1 MMVAAIPGYVP
12 RNFEEAPPGHRF
24 RLYFGGWS
32 DGWRLQDSKATA
44 IAECARIPNAATLRA
59 LVERQRAL
67 AGQAPSVVVEATLA
81 APLATGLG
89 MPHPVENGLAFLDPH
104 GLPTLPGSSIKG
116 AVRARA
122 EAMALRGEEGWS
134 LCALWW
140 LFGFDGSSSWHEAAG
155 RDAFEQALQKQP
167 VDRLREFAALLD
179 ERAAEALRA
188 DPVSWLLRAPPKDL
202 PRVRGALEFWDAIP
216 VVDELDAEIM
226 TPHHHEYLQAER
238 PEPPL
243 DHEEPKPIPF
253 LVVPA
258 GARLTLIA
266 VLRPPGATPGWLR
279 ESWEQL
285 ARGALERTLHG
296 RGFGAKTA
304 IGFGRAALEDTPD
317 VRRTELLAPAFVGG
331 ADAGRR
337 EHTALRASAI
347 RGELRWWWRT
357 MHAGFLT
364 TQELRALED
373 AIWGSVRTGRS
384 PVTVRVEAEGTPEV
398 VLAPYKHRQGDQL
411 GVNGRFLREHG
422 IADEGRRGPGIA
434 YAAYGMADGRNHR
447 HVICPGAR
455 YRVGLEI
462 DRGAQVANLPGGQ
475 LSSDDVRAQVLA
487 AWRLFCAWGAVG
499 AKSRK
504 GFGSLRETSR
514 AEPVP
519 REVISSALEQARAL
533 RERLGWRGREYES
546 ERAAGALSLAALAA
560 EPLIVTLPHPDPWW
574 AMNVIGAAA
583 RDVAT
588 AWKHLKRKL
597 VLGLPR
603 RIHGP
608 QNEPQR
614 HQREHEPPIEL
625 RGAAPVGNR
634 HASPVR
640 MSLGRSP
647 GGDLEVRLLA
657 FIAGRLPDHQRSA
670 ETLREYVNL
679 LQQQL
684 TARAHAARPAGPGP
698 RPPGAARAA
707 QRPAPLARPPAAA
720 PEVGRRVQV
729 VLGRTKKGGWKG
741 TFEEGGHTYS
751 GPIVTGEAPSDVR
764 EGDRVEVLI
773 TSATPSPAKERAAQ
787 FAWPRK

>member
-12 RNFEEAPPGHRF
+12 RSFEEAPPGHRF

-32 DGWRLQDSKATA
+32 DGWRLQDSKVTA
-44 IAECARIPNAATLRA
+44 IAECARIPDAAALRA
-59 LVERQRAL
+59 LVARQRAL
-67 AGQAPSVVVEATLA
+67 ASQAPSVVVEATLT

-89 MPHPVENGLAFLDPH
+89 MPHPLENGLAFLDPH
-104 GLPTLPGSSIKG
+104 GLPILPGSSIKG
-116 AVRARA
+116 AVRAQA

-155 RDAFEQALQKQP
+155 RDAFEQALQTQP
-167 VDRLREFAALLD
+167 IDRLRELAALLD
-179 ERAAEALRA
+179 EKAAEALRA
-188 DPVSWLLRAPPKDL
+188 DPVSWLRRTPPKDL
-202 PRVRGALEFWDAIP
+202 PRVRGALQLWDAIP
-216 VVDELDAEIM
+216 VVDALDAEIM
-226 TPHHHEYLQAER
+226 TPHHSEYLQAER

-266 VLRPPGATPGWLR
+266 VLRPPRATPGWLR

-285 ARGALERTLHG
+285 ARAALERTLHG
-296 RGFGAKTA
+296 RGFGAKAA
-304 IGFGRAALEDTPD
+304 IGFGRAALEDTAD

-364 TQELRALED
+364 TQELRSLED
-373 AIWGSVRTGRS
+373 AIWGSVRTRRS
-384 PVTVRVEAEGTPEV
+384 PVKVRVEAEGAPEV
-398 VLAPYKHRQGDQL
+398 VLAPHKRRQENRL
-411 GVNGRFLREHG
+411 VVNEQFLRAHG
-422 IADEGRRGPGIA
+422 IADEGRSGPGIA
-434 YAAYGMADGRNHR
+434 YAAYGMADGQNHR
-447 HVICPGAR
+447 YVICPGAT

-462 DRGAQVANLPGGQ
+462 DGGARVESLFRVE
-475 LSSDDVRAQVLA
+475 LSSEDVRDQVLA
-487 AWRLFCAWGAVG
+487 AWRLLCAWGAVG

-504 GFGSLRETSR
+504 GFGSLRETSGG
-514 AEPVP
+514 EPCT
-519 REVISSALEQARAL
+519 VIADALDQARTVREKLGL
-533 RERLGWRGREYES
+533 REREYDS

-560 EPLIVTLPHPDPWW
+560 DPVIVPLQGRDPWW

-583 RDVAT
+583 RAVAA
-588 AWKHLKRKL
+588 AWKHRERKV

-608 QNEPQR
+608 RNEPLQ

-625 RGAAPVGNR
+625 RGTEPVRSR

-647 GGDLEVRLLA
+647 GDDLEVRVLA
-657 FIAGRLPDHQRSA
+657 FIAGKLPDHPRSA
-670 ETLREYVNL
+670 ATLREYVEL
-679 LQQQL
+679 LTQQL
-684 TARAHAARPAGPGP
+684 AARAGPARPAGAGP
-698 RPPGAARAA
+698 RPPGAARAP

-751 GPIVTGEAPSDVR
+751 GPIVSGEAPSGVR
-764 EGDRVEVLI
+764 EGDRVEVVI
-773 TSATPSPAKERAAQ
+773 RSATPSPAKERAAQ
-787 FAWPRK
+787 FAWPGKS